1 MSKQDSTGQFQDSTR
16 KFVFEQADI
25 RGEIVHLDAA
35 YADITAIHQYA
46 PGVTRLLGEF
56 LAAAVLLSTT
66 IKFEGRL
73 ILQAQSEGEIPLL
86 MAECSNQL
94 QIRAIARGAE
104 QANATEFSE
113 LLREGQLAITI
124 EPANGQRY
132 QGIVPLTGD
141 NLSAAIEHYF
151 ENSEQLPTRLW
162 LASDGERA
170 AGLLLQQL
178 PAQVTPDLEE
188 RSAQWQHS
196 YTLADTISAEEV
208 LETEQEQLL
217 YRLFHQDSLRLFTSQ
232 PVSFCCSCSLARCR
246 DALLA
251 LGTEE
256 LEDLLAEAEP
266 ITIDCEFCNQQY
278 LFGREDL
285 LTDPLSTPLH

>member
-1 MSKQDSTGQFQDSTR
+1 MINQDSTR

-25 RGEIVHLDAA
+25 RGEIVHLDKA

-66 IKFEGRL
+66 IKFKGRL
-73 ILQAQSEGEIPLL
+73 ILQAQSQGEIPLL

-113 LLREGQLAITI
+113 LLRDGQLAITI
-124 EPANGQRY
+124 EPDAGQRY

-141 NLSAAIEHYF
+141 SLAVAIEHYF
-151 ENSEQLPTRLW
+151 ENSEQLATRLW

-178 PAQVTPDLEE
+178 PAQMTPEPEE

-196 YTLADTISAEEV
+196 YTLADTTSATEM
-208 LETEQEQLL
+208 LEAEQEELL
-217 YRLFHQDSLRLFTSQ
+217 YHLFHQDPLRVFTPQ
-232 PVSFCCSCSLARCR
+232 AVSFVCSCSLERSR

-251 LGTEE
+251 LGEQE
-256 LEDLLAEAEP
+256 LEGLLAEAEP

-278 LFGREDL
+278 RFGREEL
-285 LTDPLSTPLH
+285 LTDSDPEPLH